1 MHCVKKSW
9 WSGTWLAVSLVAF
22 GVGIG
27 VPLTGV
33 AGPYDS
39 AAASGTNW
47 LTSQRNV
54 SDGSWGAT
62 DDVKY
67 VRTSEAVFALA
78 ALNQLTPAY
87 YAGVAWLGNHTPAN
101 VDFTARRLLA
111 MGPASGAV
119 SQDLSALLAAQN
131 LAATGNNGWGLSGVY
146 QGAPLDT
153 SLSLQALNQQGAG
166 TSMASAVSY
175 LLGAQ
180 LTGSDRGWAL
190 GQESNSDPVTTAHV
204 IQALVPLVSV
214 NAGVSAAISNGLMTL
229 NGKVGTTSPV
239 PEMALTAMA
248 NLRNSSSSVQGLALL
263 NALVVQQSSD
273 GSWGGDT
280 YATSL
285 ALRALAM
292 GLGSDLAAQKIA
304 VSMMDNNLR
313 AAVNA
318 NLGHGA
324 LDAISRGQLAQ
335 LTSLDIAGR
344 NVQTLTGLEWAVNLT
359 SLSAAN
365 NNISSAAPLA
375 NLALLTQVDLSGN
388 AVTLQPTATVL
399 TPSANPVNK
408 TVPIN
413 LTARVT
419 GSRPIGTVQFY
430 DGDNLIGSVTL
441 NANSPQVTSA
451 SSAFLLNVPLAGGFR
466 RLKAAYSGD
475 ARNAPSTSDFI
486 VEMVNPD
493 AAATLNIILD
503 LLNDD

>member
-1 MHCVKKSW
+1 M
-9 WSGTWLAVSLVAF
+9 AVSLLVSA
-22 GVGIG
+22 VGIG
-27 VPLTGV
+27 VSLTAV

-47 LTSQRNV
+47 LTAQRNV
-54 SDGSWGAT
+54 GDGSWGAS

-67 VRTSEAVFALA
+67 VRTSEAVLALA

-87 YAGVAWLGNHTPAN
+87 HAGVAWLGNHTPAN
-101 VDFTARRLLA
+101 VDFTARRVLA
-111 MGPASGAV
+111 VGPATGAV
-119 SQDLSALLAAQN
+119 SQDMSALLAAQN
-131 LAATGNNGWGLSGVY
+131 LAATGNSGWGLSSFY

-153 SLSLQALNQQGAG
+153 GLSLQALNQQGAG
-166 TSMASAVSY
+166 AGMAAAVSY
-175 LLGAQ
+175 LLSVQ

-190 GQESNSDPVTTAHV
+190 GREASSDPVTTAQV

-214 NAGVSAAISNGLMTL
+214 NAGVPAAISNALTTL
-229 NGKVGTTSPV
+229 NGKVGPTSPV
-239 PEMALTAMA
+239 PEIALTAMA
-248 NLRNSSSSVQGLALL
+248 NLRNSPNSAQGLALL

-273 GSWGGDT
+273 GSWGGDA

-285 ALRALAM
+285 ALRALAA

-304 VSMMDNNLR
+304 VSMADNNLR

-318 NLGHGA
+318 ALGHGA
-324 LDAISRGQLAQ
+324 LDAVTRGQLAQ
-335 LTSLDIAGR
+335 LTSLDISGR

-365 NNISSAAPLA
+365 NNISSVAPLA

-388 AVTLQPTATVL
+388 AVTLQPTTTVL
-399 TPSANPVNK
+399 RPAANPVNK

-413 LTARVT
+413 LTASVT

-430 DGDNLIGSVTL
+430 DGDSVIGSVTL
-441 NANSPQVTSA
+441 NANAPNVTNT
-451 SSAFLLNVPLAGGFR
+451 SSAFVLNVPLAGGFR
-466 RLKAAYSGD
+466 RLKAVYGGD